1 MNDDTVQLLMILEQR
16 RIGLMLE
23 ELVKK
28 HHKKALEMYETESDI
43 KKQFE
48 KILLELYEY
57 SRKLQD
63 SNYKLTV

>member
-28 HHKKALEMYETESDI
+28 HRKKALEVYESENDF
-43 KKQFE
+43 KNQFE
-48 KILLELYEY
+48 KILLELCEY
-57 SRKLQD
+57 SRKLQV
-63 SNYKLTV
+63 SNYKLSV